1 MDTKK
6 KNHSN
11 SKFNR
16 ILSLILSVAMV
27 IGCMPVSNIFA
38 TEYDRN
44 KIDVWDF
51 GPTALDE
58 TKYNNM
64 LDVDTINSWYEGIA
78 PGTAGINF
86 PTTFTAGDLSFV
98 NGKVSSNRLRTANE
112 SVIRWDASNSV
123 GSIKNF
129 DCAAEKIVGCY
140 YANGADPAKQG
151 QFQMECEEGDII
163 YVWVKMDNGADV
175 INLVKDGQV
184 ISSADASVDGSI
196 VKLIAPTAGTY
207 QIVNGGAGKPR
218 IYRITREHAKSIPV
232 TGTITAPSDFTNSYS
247 IMFRNNETLAVTTVP
262 QEAGAKSYST
272 ELLQGYAY
280 TVLLKDAKGFVIETG
295 TTLDTTG
302 KDSLTHDLTIIN
314 AIYSKYTYNFTGF
327 APDYDRTSTGKFY
340 YQPVNPDHRLSY
352 GDVDVALGS
361 GEVEL
366 AVGIEYKLVLEGVND
381 YYVTAGASVTP
392 ASTDPVS
399 DYAITVAP
407 KAVYGVTGGFK
418 TSDGATVT
426 PATVTFTNL
435 EDNYPYTAT
444 VTDGAY
450 SVKLRDGNYK
460 VTADVEGYT
469 SATYVVV
476 NGAEVTKDIYYLAK
490 QGATALVKDIYVDQE
505 SGDNHYKTLKEAI
518 DYVNA
523 MDPAPASEDER
534 VTIHIAPGTY
544 RAQYILTTPYVSL
557 VNTDPSQKVLV
568 TWYYGIGY
576 KYYSADKTGYYNEL
590 NAVDK
595 VYKNGKLHVDGKATT
610 DVARWGGTFSVKVSA
625 HDFYAENIDF
635 ENSFN
640 KYVTQEEIDDGATP
654 DLAQTIRVERTLGL
668 DARSKAATERAAALI
683 SEADNAEF
691 YKCSFSSS
699 QDTLYINPEINNY
712 YKDCFVEGMTDYIFG
727 DGEVVFDNCTL
738 NFCGYSDG
746 AVGGYITATKYDKG
760 GAGYLFNECTITG
773 TNENGITSPAGKY
786 GRNWG
791 LSSTVYFVNSTVKD
805 NLIDADG
812 WGAMSGD
819 PAKSN
824 YYEYNNKNED
834 GTAVVSKKG
843 KALTSEDVKAMSLK
857 SFLGGW
863 TPKSYTGNEIVIGG
877 NDPVNPEPG
886 TSTAALGDVDQ
897 NGTYT
902 ANDAALALSYVL
914 DKANANL
921 TATQIDAA
929 EVNGDKIVTAVDVSQ
944 ILAKVL
950 DNSFVFTRKDYNPE
964 TSSTTTTEKATEA
977 TTEKATEATT
987 EKATEAT
994 TEKVTDATTEK
1005 TSDTSSEET
1014 TEPSGDTKPVI
1025 WTLGDSTVC
1034 NYTAENVENYNY
1046 RQGWGMRL
1054 GDYFTD
1060 DVTVKDI
1067 AISGRSTRDFPVYND
1082 GVNKGANYKD
1092 FTTNVKPGDY
1102 VLIQFG
1108 HNDQKEP
1115 LKAGSEAGTYVING
1129 NYGKTDA
1136 NGGISSAA
1144 GLKDWKN
1151 ADENGYLTIAGVP
1164 SVEGTCTEG
1173 GKLPS
1178 FEWLLYNKYVKV
1190 ALDKGATPILVT
1202 PIVRANGTKNASGIY
1217 DTLDNIDQTHEKVKW
1232 KVIGPLVKD
1241 ENLTS
1246 MNYIQAV
1253 KDVAAYAKE
1262 QGYDVPVID
1271 LYADSCDY
1279 WTQYIADHGTV
1290 NALHANDKGKVG
1302 VKDRTHLSRLG
1313 AFAASG
1319 LVANEIKEQ
1328 NLGLAKYLKETF
1340 PTAPL
1345 DGISAGDD
1353 DTTAKY

>member
-6 KNHSN
+6 KSHSN

-38 TEYDRN
+38 AEYDRN

-64 LDVDTINSWYEGIA
+64 LDVDTINKWYEGIT

-98 NGKVSSNRLRTANE
+98 NGRAGSNRLRTTNE
-112 SVIRWDASNSV
+112 SVTRWDASNSV
-123 GSIKNF
+123 GSIKGF

-140 YANGADPAKQG
+140 YANGADPGKQG
-151 QFQMECEEGDII
+151 KFQITCEEGDII

-175 INLVKDGQV
+175 INLSKDGKV
-184 ISSADASVDGSI
+184 VSSGDASTDGSV
-196 VKLIAPTAGTY
+196 VKLIATEAGTY
-207 QIVNGGAGKPR
+207 DLANGGAGKPR
-218 IYRITREHAKSIPV
+218 IYRITREHAKFIPV

-272 ELLQGYAY
+272 ELAQGYAY

-302 KDSLTHDLTIIN
+302 KDSLTHNLTIIN

-327 APDYDRTSTGKFY
+327 APDYDRTSKGKFY

-392 ASTDPVS
+392 ASADPVS

-407 KAVYGVTGGFK
+407 KAVYSVTGGFK

-426 PATVTFTNL
+426 PAKVTFTNL

-460 VTADVEGYT
+460 VTADVAGYT

-576 KYYSADKTGYYNEL
+576 KYYSADATGYYNEL

-595 VYKNGKLHVDGKATT
+595 VCKNGKLHVDGKATT
-610 DVARWGGTFSVKVSA
+610 DVARWAGTFSVRVSA

-654 DLAQTIRVERTLGL
+654 NLTQAIRVERTLGL

-683 SEADNAEF
+683 SEADNSEF

-746 AVGGYITATKYDKG
+746 AVGGYITATKHEKG
-760 GAGYLFNECTITG
+760 GNGYLFNECTITG
-773 TNENGITSPAGKY
+773 TNENGITAPAGKY

-812 WGAMSGD
+812 WGNMSGD
-819 PAKSN
+819 PILSN
-824 YYEYNNKNED
+824 YYEYNNKTED

-843 KALTSEDVKAMSLK
+843 KALTDEDVKAMSIK

-863 TPKSYTGNEIVIGG
+863 TPKNYTGNEIVIGG
-877 NDPVNPEPG
+877 KDPVNPEPG

-964 TSSTTTTEKATEA
+964 TSSTTTTTTEKVTDA
-977 TTEKATEATT
+977 TTEKVTD
-987 EKATEAT
+987 AT

-1034 NYTAENVENYNY
+1034 NYTDENVEKYNY

-1060 DVTVKDI
+1060 DVIVKNI
-1067 AISGRSTRDFPVYND
+1067 AKSGRSSRDFQVYGN
-1082 GVNKGANYKD
+1082 GAYYKD
-1092 FTTNVKPGDY
+1092 FTENLKAGDY

-1108 HNDQKEP
+1108 HNDEKDP
-1115 LKAGSEAGTYVING
+1115 FKCKDGVYSING
-1129 NYGKTDA
+1129 EYGKTDA
-1136 NGGISSAA
+1136 NGGISTAA
-1144 GLKDWKN
+1144 GLDWKTG
-1151 ADENGYLTIAGVP
+1151 ADENGYVTVDGIPVVADSLTKD
-1164 SVEGTCTEG
+1164 
-1173 GKLPS
+1173 GKVPS
-1178 FEWLLYNKYVKV
+1178 FEWILYNRYVKV

-1202 PIVRANGTKNASGIY
+1202 PVVRGKSGEKNSSGK
-1217 DTLDNIDQTHEKVKW
+1217 DATVVAGETSHEKSSW
-1232 KVIGPLVKD
+1232 GSIRDNTALD
-1241 ENLTS
+1241 EALKAKFKN
-1246 MNYIQAV
+1246 MNYIAAI
-1253 KDVAAYAKE
+1253 KDVAEYA
-1262 QGYDVPVID
+1262 GVPVID
-1271 LYADSCDY
+1271 LYTLSGAY
-1279 WTQYIADHGTV
+1279 WTEYAANHGGIV
-1290 NALHANDKGKVG
+1290 NDLHANDKGVEG
-1302 VKDRTHLSRLG
+1302 NKDRTHLSRIG

-1353 DTTAKY
+1353 DTTVSTEASTESSKE

>member
-1 MDTKK
+1 
-6 KNHSN
+6 
-11 SKFNR
+11 
-16 ILSLILSVAMV
+16 
-27 IGCMPVSNIFA
+27 
-38 TEYDRN
+38 
-44 KIDVWDF
+44 
-51 GPTALDE
+51 
-58 TKYNNM
+58 
-64 LDVDTINSWYEGIA
+64 
-78 PGTAGINF
+78 
-86 PTTFTAGDLSFV
+86 
-98 NGKVSSNRLRTANE
+98 
-112 SVIRWDASNSV
+112 
-123 GSIKNF
+123 
-129 DCAAEKIVGCY
+129 
-140 YANGADPAKQG
+140 
-151 QFQMECEEGDII
+151 
-163 YVWVKMDNGADV
+163 
-175 INLVKDGQV
+175 
-184 ISSADASVDGSI
+184 
-196 VKLIAPTAGTY
+196 
-207 QIVNGGAGKPR
+207 
-218 IYRITREHAKSIPV
+218 
-232 TGTITAPSDFTNSYS
+232 
-247 IMFRNNETLAVTTVP
+247 
-262 QEAGAKSYST
+262 
-272 ELLQGYAY
+272 
-280 TVLLKDAKGFVIETG
+280 
-295 TTLDTTG
+295 
-302 KDSLTHDLTIIN
+302 
-314 AIYSKYTYNFTGF
+314 
-327 APDYDRTSTGKFY
+327 
-340 YQPVNPDHRLSY
+340 
-352 GDVDVALGS
+352 
-361 GEVEL
+361 
-366 AVGIEYKLVLEGVND
+366 
-381 YYVTAGASVTP
+381 
-392 ASTDPVS
+392 
-399 DYAITVAP
+399 
-407 KAVYGVTGGFK
+407 
-418 TSDGATVT
+418 
-426 PATVTFTNL
+426 
-435 EDNYPYTAT
+435 
-444 VTDGAY
+444 
-450 SVKLRDGNYK
+450 
-460 VTADVEGYT
+460 
-469 SATYVVV
+469 
-476 NGAEVTKDIYYLAK
+476 
-490 QGATALVKDIYVDQE
+490 
-505 SGDNHYKTLKEAI
+505 
-518 DYVNA
+518 
-523 MDPAPASEDER
+523 
-534 VTIHIAPGTY
+534 
-544 RAQYILTTPYVSL
+544 
-557 VNTDPSQKVLV
+557 
-568 TWYYGIGY
+568 
-576 KYYSADKTGYYNEL
+576 
-590 NAVDK
+590 
-595 VYKNGKLHVDGKATT
+595 
-610 DVARWGGTFSVKVSA
+610 
-625 HDFYAENIDF
+625 
-635 ENSFN
+635 
-640 KYVTQEEIDDGATP
+640 
-654 DLAQTIRVERTLGL
+654 
-668 DARSKAATERAAALI
+668 
-683 SEADNAEF
+683 
-691 YKCSFSSS
+691 
-699 QDTLYINPEINNY
+699 
-712 YKDCFVEGMTDYIFG
+712 MTDYIFG

-746 AVGGYITATKYDKG
+746 AVGGYITATRNDQKG
-760 GAGYLFNECTITG
+760 TGYLFNECTITG
-773 TNENGITSPAGKY
+773 TNENGITAPAGKY
-786 GRNWG
+786 GRPWSG
-791 LSSTVYFVNSTVKD
+791 TSTVYFVNSIIKGNV
-805 NLIDADG
+805 IDDAG
-812 WGAMSGD
+812 WGEMNNIK
-819 PAKSN
+819 PAN
-824 YYEYNNKNED
+824 VFYYEYNNKTED
-834 GTAVVSKKG
+834 GTAVVSEKG
-843 KALTSEDVKAMSLK
+843 KALTDEDVKAMSIK

-863 TPKSYTGNEIVIGG
+863 TPKNYTGNEIVIGG
-877 NDPVNPEPG
+877 KDPVKPDPEPG

-987 EKATEAT
+987 EK
-994 TEKVTDATTEK
+994 VTDATTEK

-1034 NYTAENVENYNY
+1034 NYEAENVANYNY

-1054 GDYFTD
+1054 GDYFTE

-1067 AISGRSTRDFPVYND
+1067 AISGRGTRDFPVYD
-1082 GVNKGANYKD
+1082 SGKNYKD

-1190 ALDKGATPILVT
+1190 ALDKGAIPVLVT
-1202 PIVRANGTKNASGIY
+1202 PIVRANGNKNASGVY
-1217 DTLDNIDQTHEKVKW
+1217 DTLNKIDQTHENVNW

-1319 LVANEIKEQ
+1319 LVAKEIKEQ

-1353 DTTAKY
+1353 DTTAK